1 MNKTRHRHNHTKV
14 LQLWDFGFTS
24 QQIADCEL
32 SGIPKNAEDVRK
44 IVQRARKKGDSRA
57 HNRARGYKSTMR
69 SLKLTD
75 PKEYEEIR
83 QERYKRACKQF
94 KNREISED
102 VFGAVLF
109 GIGLSH
115 DQIQTEINLN
125 WPSGGKD
132 ASNTSGK

>member
-1 MNKTRHRHNHTKV
+1 MNRTRHRYNPHKV
-14 LQLWDFGFTS
+14 LQLWDFGFSS
-24 QQIADCEL
+24 QQIAESKL
-32 SGIPKNAEDVRK
+32 SGIPKSAEDVRK

-57 HNRARGYKSTMR
+57 HNRPRGYRSTMR

-75 PKEYEEIR
+75 PQEYQELR
-83 QERYKRACKQF
+83 QLRYKRACQQF

-109 GIGLSH
+109 GLGMSH

-125 WPSGGKD
+125 WPNGD
-132 ASNTSGK
+132 ANASNTKS